1 MDYGN
6 VEVVARHLIK
16 VTKPDF
22 MEMPAQGIL
31 CTLDGI
37 SNVHGYWSPEHIAK
51 FEDMV
56 LEQFFTAKVK
66 SFGLNG
72 IHSVELSKEGENFQ
86 INLVFGRLTGTL
98 CLEEDSDSSS
108 RSVTVGRDRTN
119 LQVTVESDS
128 RNRRT
133 LPKGRPLTKNAKN
146 RRDGIQDAD
155 LLRDDGASSSD
166 SQSFA
171 SCASDTSVCY
181 KSYKFPIG
189 SQLDVCMI
197 FLISPHEFWCQPL
210 SMGSKLKTLMKELN
224 DKNSGATRLEFE
236 GIPSSKTPCLAKFSD
251 DRMWYRAEVVE
262 VKQGKAAIFY
272 VDYGNAEILPLS
284 ELRVLPLRYADVPT
298 LAVKC
303 CLNLDPKSV
312 WSDLRINRL
321 QELALDKR
329 LSAKVVSRMAGTYM
343 LELYEP
349 NTQKNLVSIVEDK
362 DLLHQLPIN
371 NDMNLRVN
379 VSWVTTPDDFWL
391 HMANNERLLK
401 NMVQEMQ
408 VYYDAVK
415 EKYTEYPSV
424 GAYVVAQFSEDN
436 AWYRALVEEVFDSK
450 VKVRFV
456 DFGNDEVLSLSNL
469 RPLNP
474 IFGICPCQ
482 AVRCRLQDIKPLSIK
497 GWTPDVKD
505 YLENLDGDLICTFK
519 KLVKNVFH
527 VEIREDGQSV
537 AESLVNAGLAAMMDV
552 KPVHTPEMNRQT
564 SLRGLLNNFKVI
576 EVLPNQVKSV
586 MISYCNGL
594 TDFWCQM
601 AGFTDELNNL
611 MDELAIEYDS
621 SNLRP
626 VSNRHFPVGSPCIAK
641 YSEDDTWY
649 RAVVVEAMTSS
660 YSVQFV
666 DYGNIEEVNPAN
678 MRQMTSKFMR
688 LPKLA
693 VPCKLYGIHS
703 SSAPQDVTFTELV
716 FEKTMKAQF
725 LNAHPSDGLY
735 EVNLLQDDGVSVI
748 ESLEE
753 FTAAVRSDRKMLG
766 LSNGTLEIPIIPV
779 NQKLAKGHSK
789 IGSVCFA
796 YSPDHFFIHFEEDDD
811 KIDEASEML
820 NAEYSQDIW
829 TNKCLTH
836 IEQGMICCA
845 KYSVDDQW
853 YRACVLENNGDTV
866 SVCFVDY
873 GNSENLSPQ
882 NLRPLLEV
890 FCYMPALAYKFGLA
904 GILPMENEWSQE
916 VCDLFERIVVDETWT
931 IRNMGNNECLLMSDE
946 NVSNVL
952 DLLVKSGH
960 ARKKDADI
968 STSKDTKTTIQPSSV
983 LLPTKIYFDV
993 IFEKMEDLSQES
1005 QSLHDILFIPDVI
1018 FPNVDV
1024 PSDEIQCCITHL
1036 TESLRPGIFYLR
1048 LASQDE
1054 KYSDLLVTLCNKLTN
1069 YSNPVLEVNTICCVY
1084 LTEKKSMCR
1093 GVITSVDKSVVGLVD
1108 VKAIDSGHY
1117 LRDVPVSSI
1126 RGISDEACTI
1136 PPLAYPCVLENCLDW
1151 NKRMRSRFHL
1161 LTYGHFLTVH
1171 FKSTSRPYI
1180 VELFDESGNKISD
1193 AINGKMTTVN
1203 KEDNKDESK

>member
-1 MDYGN
+1 
-6 VEVVARHLIK
+6 
-16 VTKPDF
+16 

-66 SFGLNG
+66 SVGPNG

-98 CLEEDSDSSS
+98 CLEEDSDSSL

-133 LPKGRPLTKNAKN
+133 PPKGRSMTKNSKC

-181 KSYKFPIG
+181 KSFKFPIG

-210 SMGSKLKTLMKELN
+210 SMGSKLKNLMKELN
-224 DKNSGATRLEFE
+224 DKNSGATGLEFE

-262 VKQGKAAIFY
+262 VKQGKAAVFY

-284 ELRVLPLRYADVPT
+284 ELRVLPPRYADVPT

-312 WSDLRINRL
+312 WSDSRISRL

-329 LSAKVVSRMAGTYM
+329 LSAKVVSRMAGTYV

-349 NTQKNLVSIVEDK
+349 NMQKNLVSIVEDK

-379 VSWVTTPDDFWL
+379 VSWVTSPDDFWL
-391 HMANNERLLK
+391 HMANNEQLLE

-408 VYYDAVK
+408 DYYDVAT

-424 GAYVVAQFSEDN
+424 GTSVVAQFSEDN
-436 AWYRALVEEVFDSK
+436 AWYRAIVEEVFDSK
-450 VKVRFV
+450 VRVRFV
-456 DFGNDEVLSLSNL
+456 DFGNDEVVVRANL
-469 RPLNP
+469 RPLIP
-474 IFGICPCQ
+474 VFAQYPCQ
-482 AVRCRLQDIKPLSIK
+482 AVRCRLPDIKPVSMK
-497 GWTPDVKD
+497 GWTPDVKA
-505 YLENLDGDLICTFK
+505 YLETLDGDLISTFK
-519 KLVKNVFH
+519 KLVKNVFF
-527 VEIREDGQSV
+527 VEIRQDGQSV
-537 AESLVNAGLAAMMDV
+537 VEKMVNAGLAAMIDV
-552 KPVHTPEMNRQT
+552 KSVHPPEMNRQT

-586 MISYCNGL
+586 MISHCTGL

-611 MDELAIEYDS
+611 MDELAMEYDLI
-621 SNLRP
+621 NFRP
-626 VSNRHFPVGSPCIAK
+626 VGNRHFPVGSPCIAK
-641 YSEDDTWY
+641 YSEDNTWY
-649 RAVVVEAMTSS
+649 RAVVVDAVAGS

-666 DYGNIEEVNPAN
+666 DYGNIEKVNPAN

-703 SSAPQDVTFTELV
+703 SSAPQDDTFTELV
-716 FEKTMKAQF
+716 LEKTMKAQF
-725 LNAHPSDGLY
+725 LNAHPPDGVY
-735 EVNLLQDDGVSVI
+735 EVNLLQDDGVSVLD
-748 ESLEE
+748 SLEE
-753 FTAAVRSDRKMLG
+753 FTVPVNSDRKMLG

-779 NQKLAKGHSK
+779 NEKLAQGHSK
-789 IGSVCFA
+789 IGSVCFS

-829 TNKCLTH
+829 TNKYLTH
-836 IEQGMICCA
+836 IKQGMICCA

-853 YRACVLENNGDTV
+853 YRACVLENNGDTI

-873 GNSENLSPQ
+873 GNSENVSPQ

-904 GILPMENEWSQE
+904 GILPVENEWSQE
-916 VCDLFERIVVDETWT
+916 VCDLFERIAVDETWT
-931 IRNMGNNECLLMSDE
+931 IRNMGSNKCLLTSDE
-946 NVSNVL
+946 NGTNVL
-952 DLLVKSGH
+952 DLLVKAGH
-960 ARKKDADI
+960 AKKKDSDF
-968 STSKDTKTTIQPSSV
+968 STSKNAKATIQPSSV
-983 LLPTKIYFDV
+983 LLPSKIYVDV
-993 IFEKMEDLSQES
+993 IFEEKDDLSQES
-1005 QSLHDILFIPDVI
+1005 QFLPDNILFMPDVI

-1024 PSDEIQCCITHL
+1024 PSDENQCSITHL
-1036 TESLRPGIFYLR
+1036 TESLHPGIFYLR

-1054 KYSDLLVTLCNKLTN
+1054 KYSDLLMTLCNKLTN
-1069 YSNPVLEVNTICCVY
+1069 YNNPLLEVNTICCVY
-1084 LTEKKSMCR
+1084 LAESKNMCR
-1093 GVITSVDKSVVGLVD
+1093 GVITSVDKSVVGFVD

-1126 RGISDEACTI
+1126 RGISDEARTI
-1136 PPLAYPCVLENCLDW
+1136 PPLAYPCILEDCPNW
-1151 NKRMRSRFHL
+1151 NERIRSRFHL
-1161 LTYGHFLTVH
+1161 LTYGRHLTVV
-1171 FKSTSRPYI
+1171 FKKSSSRPYI
-1180 VELFDESGNKISD
+1180 VELFDENGDKISY
-1193 AINGKMTTVN
+1193 AINGKITINMQV
-1203 KEDNKDESK
+1203 NKDESK